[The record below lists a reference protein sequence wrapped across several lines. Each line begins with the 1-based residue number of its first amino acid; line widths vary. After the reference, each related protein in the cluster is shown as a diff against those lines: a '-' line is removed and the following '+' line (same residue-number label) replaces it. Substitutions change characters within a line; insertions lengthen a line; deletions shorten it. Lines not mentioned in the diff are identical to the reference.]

1 MESVDVIRVVP
12 LIALYLSHHHLCVH
26 DGILAKALPDTRP
39 AGIAAKVNHGVI
51 HPRAVGSAALIGS
64 DLSTRLGQFRI
75 ERCCQVD
82 RLGEEYSALCIS
94 HTMILVEAIDVRN
107 TEILHRLLLNQ
118 TDPLLPLFHC
128 VGTCAGR
135 VEYRP
140 HFPFRDTS
148 VEHCLIELPHR
159 CRSSLAVIL
168 NGHLSHHVEVQF
180 EHLTDLLVKVH
191 LRERLFNLRL
201 NFLIPWNGRF
211 QTLCIRTNS
220 KQCPSCQYQIPFH
233 CSHFIFI
240 YIVWGQSYKQS
251 LTPQNF
257 PSFFQKGEGCN
268 PV

>member
-1 MESVDVIRVVP
+1 
-12 LIALYLSHHHLCVH
+12 
-26 DGILAKALPDTRP
+26 
-39 AGIAAKVNHGVI
+39 
-51 HPRAVGSAALIGS
+51 
-64 DLSTRLGQFRI
+64 
-75 ERCCQVD
+75 
-82 RLGEEYSALCIS
+82 
-94 HTMILVEAIDVRN
+94 MILVEAIDVRN

-135 VEYRP
+135 VEYRS

-180 EHLTDLLVKVH
+180 EHLSDLLVKAH

-233 CSHFIFI
+233 CSHFTFHLYCLGAKLQTIPHTTKFSLIFSKRGRLQPC
-240 YIVWGQSYKQS
+240 V
-251 LTPQNF
+251 TFPNF
-257 PSFFQKGEGCN
+257 CVVSFCLL
-268 PV
+268 